1 MIKSFRSISGEP
13 RLFAAIAFTQVLVVI
28 AGFGLEPIRG
38 RTNYSALPLT
48 VYLHATIGLAW
59 CVLAVMQPWLIGTRQ
74 RELHRT
80 FGWIG
85 AFIAVALVTTGIWT
99 TFGSIAGGRQSE
111 PAFTIVANIGGLI
124 TFALLVVLAIRVRR
138 RSDWHRRLLACATI
152 IAVAPAWARI
162 VPMEQLGPI
171 GLLLM
176 EAGMLAPVF
185 WSAVHERRTQGS
197 IHAAWYWGAA
207 AILSPLFMVPIALV
221 PGFAN
226 WANGFAP
233 AVKP

>member
-1 MIKSFRSISGEP
+1 MADR
-13 RLFAAIAFTQVLVVI
+13 
-28 AGFGLEPIRG
+28 
-38 RTNYSALPLT
+38 
-48 VYLHATIGLAW
+48 HATARAAPD
-59 CVLAVMQPWLIGTRQ
+59 VWL
-74 RELHRT
+74 
-80 FGWIG
+80 IG

-124 TFALLVVLAIRVRR
+124 PFALLVVLAIRVRR

-226 WANGFAP
+226 CAKGFAP

>member
-38 RTNYSALPLT
+38 RTNYSGLPLT

-111 PAFTIVANIGGLI
+111 PAFTIVTNIGGLI
-124 TFALLVVLAIRVRR
+124 PFALLVVLAIRVRR

-197 IHAAWYWGAA
+197 IHVAWYWGAA
-207 AILSPLFMVPIALV
+207 AILSPLFMVPIAFV